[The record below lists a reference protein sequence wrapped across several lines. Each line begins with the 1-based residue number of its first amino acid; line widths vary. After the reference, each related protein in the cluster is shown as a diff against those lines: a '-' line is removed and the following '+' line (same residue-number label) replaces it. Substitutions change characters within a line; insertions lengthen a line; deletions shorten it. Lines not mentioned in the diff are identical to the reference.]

1 MTKAQEIE
9 FKKEQINQRIKELEN
24 KFEGRLESTQKK
36 LSYTQNPSSLIAKRP
51 FLSILLAGSLGLV
64 TGIVSSGS
72 KSKKTNGELSHTV
85 QPQSHEKDTVS
96 YLVGNSIKKRL
107 VQLVLDKGLDEIE
120 RLIKKKS
127 TQ

>member
-9 FKKEQINQRIKELEN
+9 FKKEQINQRIKALEN
-24 KFEGRLESTQKK
+24 KFEGRLESTQKT
-36 LSYTQNPSSLIAKRP
+36 LSYTQNPSSFIAKRP

-64 TGIVSSGS
+64 TGMVSSGS
-72 KSKKTNGELSHTV
+72 KPKKTNGELSHTV
-85 QPQSHEKDTVS
+85 QPQSHGKDTVT